1 MIEELSELYVNSGVW
16 ASPILISTAG
26 LFVAGSVML
35 FTVRLIKK
43 FIFYSLIALILPNA
57 IGVVGYLEEADSIQ
71 EAIVE
76 RGEEISE
83 EITESVEDMSFSPL
97 YLGFI
102 GSGLTVLLGIAGI
115 AKIRLKRRDN
125 GGSER
130 SPGTTR

>member
-115 AKIRLKRRDN
+115 AKIRLKRRDI